1 MKIAIVQLDASPSV
15 QDNIAAAAGVIKE
28 ASLNCADIVLFPEC
42 FLSSYSFPPRT
53 VKEDDLKPIQKV
65 CRDCSIGAVITAF
78 RSCNG
83 SVMDSAF
90 LIDEIGDIIL
100 VYDKVHTCAFSHER
114 VLSPGRGFPV
124 ASYRGVSI
132 GIMICYDRE
141 YPESGRALMLAGA
154 EVILVPSDT
163 SDMKPRNM
171 ELMVCSLQNACYT
184 ASANP
189 PGMNKGCS
197 VMYSPFAWEGESM
210 VAEADPLFKGIIY
223 GEADIEKLRKWREDE
238 DIGKYR
244 HPEAYRC

>member
-1 MKIAIVQLDASPSV
+1 M
-15 QDNIAAAAGVIKE
+15 
-28 ASLNCADIVLFPEC
+28 
-42 FLSSYSFPPRT
+42 
-53 VKEDDLKPIQKV
+53 
-65 CRDCSIGAVITAF
+65 
-78 RSCNG
+78 
-83 SVMDSAF
+83 
-90 LIDEIGDIIL
+90 
-100 VYDKVHTCAFSHER
+100 
-114 VLSPGRGFPV
+114 
-124 ASYRGVSI
+124 
-132 GIMICYDRE
+132 
-141 YPESGRALMLAGA
+141 AGA

-197 VMYSPFAWEGESM
+197 SMYSPFAWEGESM